1 MIDKILSKL
10 NYDELMYLERTKRI
24 TQSDVIL
31 ELLKRARS
39 KK

>member
-39 KK
+39 K